1 MTGAERRVPQPA
13 SYKAACGGASCRTP
27 SSDSRPHP
35 VVRQKAKFGS
45 EKKTLTSVS
54 HVSIG
59 EFTPSFL
66 SVVFLMRVNAARAD
80 KEIKVSALMASLV
93 KKKNNSKL
101 VS

>member
-1 MTGAERRVPQPA
+1 MFLSQLHIKQPA
-13 SYKAACGGASCRTP
+13 AEPPAGPPALTAAH
-27 SSDSRPHP
+27 SRPHP

-93 KKKNNSKL
+93 KKKIIQSW
-101 VS
+101 